1 MNSHAKE
8 SNDFH
13 VLANMMVCV
22 NEKMGNTKRY
32 TIKSFTKRLRGKEQ
46 EDKYQGKSGNII
58 Q

>member
-22 NEKMGNTKRY
+22 NEKMGNT
-32 TIKSFTKRLRGKEQ
+32 IHHMVKSLVFQIVMKMEKVF
-46 EDKYQGKSGNII
+46 
-58 Q
+58 